1 MALTPKLEIRQSQS
15 LLMTPQLRQAI
26 NLLQLSNLELNEFL
40 EQELNNNP
48 FLEREDDSLAAT
60 EDNHSPTID
69 TYNEQSQTLP
79 ETEDTSLDI
88 DYDNQF
94 DDSEN
99 DNTGSDIGNDFSW
112 SDYNQSKSSH
122 NDDDFDYFE
131 KRLSD
136 NKSFYQLLNEQ
147 INLHFPKRKDN
158 LIAHLLSEQLDDAGY
173 YRGNTSLLAT
183 RLNIPESSIRSI
195 LNQMKGFEPAGIFAE
210 NLAEC
215 LEIQLRDI
223 NRLDP
228 AISCLLQNLNLLA
241 DRKFKEL
248 KKLCNCDDEDL
259 ASMIADIK
267 TLNPKPAAEW
277 HLDNPSYIIPDVYV
291 RRNKDESYRVELNT
305 LSLPRVLINRS
316 YFSEIS
322 HTATKNKE
330 AKRYLK
336 ENMAHANFII
346 KSLHQRATTVL
357 RVSEEIVRRQ
367 RDFFEHGI
375 NYLKPMSLKDVAY
388 TLEMHE
394 STVSRVTTRKYMQTP
409 RGLFELK
416 YFFSAAAGTYT
427 GNEETST
434 LSIKNRIR
442 QLIETENPQDILSD
456 DKLVELLA
464 REGIKIARRTVAKY
478 REAQNIPTSAQRKRQ
493 KRPLV

>member
-40 EQELNNNP
+40 EQELNQNP
-48 FLEREDDSLAAT
+48 FLEREDDSLAAA
-60 EDNHSPTID
+60 EDAPSSID
-69 TYNEQSQTLP
+69 AYNEQTQP
-79 ETEDTSLDI
+79 PAETDETAPDI

-99 DNTGSDIGNDFSW
+99 DNIGSDINSDFSW
-112 SDYNQSKSSH
+112 SDYNQKKSSRS
-122 NDDDFDYFE
+122 DDDFDYFE
-131 KRLSD
+131 KRLPET
-136 NKSFYQLLNEQ
+136 KSFYQLLGEQ
-147 INLHFPKRKDN
+147 IDLRFPNRKDN
-158 LIAHLLSEQLDDAGY
+158 LIARLLSEQLDDAGY
-173 YRGNTSLLAT
+173 YRGDTRQLAT
-183 RLNIPESSIRSI
+183 RLNTPESAVRNI
-195 LNQMKGFEPAGIFAE
+195 LTQMKGFEPSGIFAE

-215 LEIQLRDI
+215 LEIQLRDN

-228 AISCLLQNLNLLA
+228 SIACLLQNLNLLA
-241 DRKFKEL
+241 ERKFKEL
-248 KKLCNCDDEDL
+248 KKLCSCDDEDL
-259 ASMIADIK
+259 ASMVADIRA
-267 TLNPKPAAEW
+267 LNPKPAAEW

-291 RRNKDESYRVELNT
+291 RRSKDESYHVELNS
-305 LSLPRVLINRS
+305 LSLPRVLINRA

-322 HTATKNKE
+322 QTAAKNKE

-336 ENMAHANFII
+336 ENMTHANFIV
-346 KSLHQRATTVL
+346 KSLHQRATTIL

-375 NYLKPMSLKDVAY
+375 DHLKPMSLKDVAY
-388 TLEMHE
+388 VLEMHE
-394 STVSRVTTRKYMQTP
+394 STVSRVTSRKYMQTP

-427 GNEETST
+427 GDEETST

-442 QLIETENPQDILSD
+442 QLIEAETPQNILSD
-456 DKLVELLA
+456 DKLAELLA
-464 REGIKIARRTVAKY
+464 REGIKIARRTIAKY
-478 REAQNIPTSAQRKRQ
+478 REEQNIPTSAQRKRL
-493 KRPLV
+493 KREPL